1 MGQISLYEFKQNIK
15 IVFFSWEGF
24 MTPSLSLP
32 RKRYE
37 EEKAKYYDI
46 KRTFWNKIVR
56 NLFVFD
62 F

>member
-1 MGQISLYEFKQNIK
+1 MQIKDGLAVNIC
-15 IVFFSWEGF
+15 IW
-24 MTPSLSLP
+24 TPP
-32 RKRYE
+32 PPPG
-37 EEKAKYYDI
+37 YDI

>member
-1 MGQISLYEFKQNIK
+1 
-15 IVFFSWEGF
+15 